1 MNNNRIRLC
10 VMVALFV
17 GAAFFMVKGKTV
29 MAQVEDNGNYINESI
44 SMDESK
50 NINGGMKKNVDK
62 AKILKD
68 SSGVTELDQAAER
81 TNKLINWVCGWLGG
95 IMALFGFIWAA
106 MNQAGHNTESR
117 NMGIV
122 VGVIGVVI
130 AFAPSIVKWILG
142 K

>member
-1 MNNNRIRLC
+1 MISNRIRLC

-50 NINGGMKKNVDK
+50 NINGGMKKNVDIK
-62 AKILKD
+62 KKIDMKKNVDSAKIFKD

-81 TNKLINWVCGWLGG
+81 NG
-95 IMALFGFIWAA
+95 
-106 MNQAGHNTESR
+106 
-117 NMGIV
+117 
-122 VGVIGVVI
+122 
-130 AFAPSIVKWILG
+130 
-142 K
+142 